1 MKPFNE
7 WYKRF
12 TWKYI
17 IYTQQSLF
25 QNTPYIHLFHVWLWL
40 YFGLSVGKRLQRWK
54 IETKIEVFINESKP
68 CYKKENRGILYSPS
82 VKRSPYPAHPTE
94 SSCIVDII
102 SITIIQVVSA
112 SHVCKY
118 SNIGKVWSQDFLYS
132 LLKLKISNLKKVFV
146 ISINCKG

>member
-1 MKPFNE
+1 MNDIRDLHENISLTLNKA
-7 WYKRF
+7 YSK
-12 TWKYI
+12 I
-17 IYTQQSLF
+17 HHISIYF
-25 QNTPYIHLFHVWLWL
+25 I
-40 YFGLSVGKRLQRWK
+40 FGYGFILVKSVGKRLQRWK

-68 CYKKENRGILYSPS
+68 CYKKENIGILYSPS

-112 SHVCKY
+112 SNVCKY

>member
-1 MKPFNE
+1 MNDIRDLHE
-7 WYKRF
+7 IMAF
-12 TWKYI
+12 TLNKAYSKI
-17 IYTQQSLF
+17 HHISIYF
-25 QNTPYIHLFHVWLWL
+25 I
-40 YFGLSVGKRLQRWK
+40 FGYGFILVKSAGKRLQRWK

>member
-1 MKPFNE
+1 MNDVRNLHEIYHLHSTKPIPKYTIYPFISYLVMALFWLSLLGKGYKGGKLKLKLKYLSMKVN
-7 WYKRF
+7 
-12 TWKYI
+12 
-17 IYTQQSLF
+17 
-25 QNTPYIHLFHVWLWL
+25 HV
-40 YFGLSVGKRLQRWK
+40 
-54 IETKIEVFINESKP
+54 P

-94 SSCIVDII
+94 SSCIVDVI

-132 LLKLKISNLKKVFV
+132 LLKLKISNFMEGFCNLNKL
-146 ISINCKG
+146 

>member
-1 MKPFNE
+1 MKIYHLLSTNPIP
-7 WYKRF
+7 
-12 TWKYI
+12 KYTI
-17 IYTQQSLF
+17 HISIYF
-25 QNTPYIHLFHVWLWL
+25 I
-40 YFGLSVGKRLQRWK
+40 FGYGFILVKSVGKRLQRWK

-68 CYKKENRGILYSPS
+68 CYKKENIGILYSPS